1 MKSGSLLFR
10 RMRAQAVLALLLLG
24 AMRPAAAEGCLA
36 GEFNPFTP
44 YDGATNAVTTV
55 TNNAIFIGNARLQLS
70 SGGTGGGSM
79 AIGSHF
85 ATDIG
90 VRTTQLGA
98 VSPALYHD
106 ANYDFRNPANLAQ
119 YLPVDDLTF
128 VLYDVDAGDNVTVNA
143 YDQNGALIALTAA
156 MYSFDTSTGTP
167 VVSYAGANRF
177 TASLTDISN
186 QRGTVRLAFSGLQ
199 VRRVVLRYWD
209 VSASGTY
216 TAAGWGG
223 CNASL
228 VLNKTTQTF
237 AGGPFGFTLTNT
249 SRNTGATVTTSAAG
263 TPVQVDGNAGTAGVQ
278 AFGINTAG
286 SAVTIQESSLPTG
299 WTLNGVVCTNVS
311 GTSVGSLSG
320 TTYTLP
326 GTATTAGALLTCTFT
341 NAPPQADVQVNKT
354 ASAPTVATG
363 QVISYTLIAR
373 NNGPAAANGS
383 VLADLAGPG
392 QNCSTPSTVATCAAT
407 GGAVCPGATVPV
419 ATLLGGGVT
428 VATFPANSQ
437 VSFVI
442 QCTVTATGLP

>member
-1 MKSGSLLFR
+1 MSSKVR
-10 RMRAQAVLALLLLG
+10 RFHRWPLCAVWLLL
-24 AMRPAAAEGCLA
+24 AVARPAAAEGCLA

-44 YDGATNAVTTV
+44 YNGAANAVTTV
-55 TNNAIFIGNARLQLS
+55 ANNPIFIGNARLQLS
-70 SGGTGGGSM
+70 SGGTAGGTM
-79 AIGSHF
+79 TIGSHF

-90 VRTTQLGA
+90 VRTAQVGA
-98 VSPALYHD
+98 VSPTLYHD
-106 ANYDFRNPANLAQ
+106 STYDFRDPANLAQ
-119 YLPVDDLTF
+119 YLPVSDLTF

-143 YDQNGALIALTAA
+143 YDQNGTLIALAA
-156 MYSFDTSTGTP
+156 SNYSFVTTDGTP

-177 TASLTDISN
+177 TTTLSDVSD
-186 QRGTVRLAFSGLQ
+186 QRGTVLLNFTGLQ

-209 VSASGTY
+209 VSAAGTY

-249 SRNTGATVTTSAAG
+249 SRNTGATVSTSAAN
-263 TPVQVDGNAGTAGVQ
+263 TPVQVDGNATTAGVQ
-278 AFGINTAG
+278 AFGITTAG
-286 SAVTIQESSLPTG
+286 TAVTIQESSLPTG

-326 GTATTAGALLTCTFT
+326 AAATTAGALLTCTFT

-354 ASAPTVATG
+354 SSTPTVATG

-392 QNCSTPSTVATCAAT
+392 QNCSAPSTTATCTAT

-442 QCTVTATGLP
+442 QCTVTASGFTP